1 MPTSFTPPQTPSIG
15 IRVLRREPKH
25 PYFKADF
32 RVFIGDKE
40 IGIQSISPLRLED
53 PDPIDG
59 EILQTVTL
67 RRAVSRDRTLFA
79 WRAAI
84 AAGKDDARDVTIV
97 QLSGPEGAALNIWRL
112 RTAVPLRWD
121 GPDFDAQSD
130 ELAVEEIEVTY
141 THIEWRASV

>member
-1 MPTSFTPPQTPSIG
+1 LPDSFTPPQTPSLG
-15 IRVLRREPKH
+15 IRVVRRGPKH

-40 IGIQSISPLRLED
+40 IGIQSLSPLRLGD
-53 PDPIDG
+53 PDPVDG

-67 RRAVSRDRTLFA
+67 RRAVSRDQTLFA
-79 WRAAI
+79 WREAI

-97 QLSGPEGAALNIWRL
+97 QLASPEGVVLNIWRL

-121 GPDFDAQSD
+121 GPDFNAQSD
-130 ELAVEEIEVTY
+130 EIAVEEIEVAY
-141 THIEWRASV
+141 TGIEWRTSV